1 MNLTILYTANIRG
14 DLALL
19 PPLYTFLKSLVHD
32 LARFAPADED
42 DVLVCAVQPPPP
54 TQTLLLDLGDSC
66 APDVWHCAATGG
78 RSTLIALDAMGYHA
92 ANVSNILDEV
102 GRDKLADN
110 PMGVALVDE
119 RHPHQDGGIRF
130 SCIPDSA
137 TPFDQF
143 ERGGVNYDLQI
154 VLAPA
159 ESTRLA
165 GKTLYLAGVEKGHVG
180 TAHISM
186 GAYPHLLAN
195 AIFDL
200 PPNTPPDP
208 TIAGTVDFIT
218 NEAHFYARKQSR

>member
-1 MNLTILYTANIRG
+1 MNLTILYTANIQG

-32 LARFAPADED
+32 LVRFAPEDED
-42 DVLVCAVQPPPP
+42 DVMVCAVQPPPI
-54 TQTLLLDLGDSC
+54 QTLLLDLGGSC
-66 APDVWHCAATGG
+66 APDVWHCTATGG

-92 ANVSNILDEV
+92 ANVSDILNEE
-102 GRDKLADN
+102 GRGKLADN

-130 SCIPDSA
+130 SSIPDSA

-143 ERGGVNYDLQI
+143 ERGVVNYDLQI

-159 ESTRLA
+159 ESTHLA
-165 GKTLYLAGVEKGHVG
+165 GKTLYLAEVEKGHVG

-195 AIFDL
+195 AVFDL
-200 PPNTPPDP
+200 PANTPPDP

-218 NEAHFYARKQSR
+218 NEARLFARKQSR